1 MICIFASSFL
11 FVIKVRKKMACLCIH
26 WKLSH
31 TYSLEQLESTGEN
44 VQPHY
49 QLKNTVT
56 MDNSVG
62 NDTAFLVTWQTSGPP
77 EIVLADPS
85 GRKYYTDDFVTNLTL
100 QTARLRIP
108 GTAKVGVAS

>member
-1 MICIFASSFL
+1 
-11 FVIKVRKKMACLCIH
+11 MACLCIH